1 MRANMARR
9 LWLVIQ
15 CDIIDN
21 VIPIQRKEIAM
32 TKTKTVTK
40 YPLIAFRLTSEMAK
54 QIATRAKEDK
64 VSKSA
69 VIKTAI
75 ENYLKKR

>member
-1 MRANMARR
+1 
-9 LWLVIQ
+9 
-15 CDIIDN
+15 
-21 VIPIQRKEIAM
+21 M
-32 TKTKTVTK
+32 TKTKSETK

-54 QIATRAKEDK
+54 DIASRAKTDK

>member
-1 MRANMARR
+1 
-9 LWLVIQ
+9 
-15 CDIIDN
+15 
-21 VIPIQRKEIAM
+21 M
-32 TKTKTVTK
+32 TKTKTPVK